1 MEYEI
6 KGVSNFS
13 HRSKRKNFA
22 VNEELEYWMTRLPE
36 ALKSLPIIRLA
47 IPGSHDTMTYT
58 INRHSDV
65 GPDEPRYIRALGRY
79 CSFVSKP
86 VIFNWSITQHESI
99 KDQLDGGIRYLD
111 LRVATKP
118 TDGNIYFVHGLYGSK
133 IYQPLHEI
141 AEWLSYHNNEIVILD
156 FQHFYSFSEMDHHHL
171 VETIFR
177 IFQTKL
183 CPMAS
188 TFNHITLHWLNLEKY
203 QVIVIYRNEYAQN
216 YKNLWPS
223 GLWRTP
229 WPNTVNV
236 NELVNFLD
244 IELKTRPLQIGFVSQ
259 CLLTPDIPY
268 VLKHLC
274 GTLQRDLVPSCQKAI
289 LPWINKKRPGLGGL
303 NIVIADFISDHNFLF
318 CKTVID
324 TNKKLYFNVQYSV

>member
-1 MEYEI
+1 
-6 KGVSNFS
+6 
-13 HRSKRKNFA
+13 
-22 VNEELEYWMTRLPE
+22 MTRLPE

-79 CSFVSKP
+79 CSLVSKP

-99 KDQLDGGIRYLD
+99 KDQLNGGIRYLD
-111 LRVATKP
+111 LRVATKRM
-118 TDGNIYFVHGLYGSK
+118 DGNIYFVHGLYGSK

-183 CPMAS
+183 CPMAF

-236 NELVNFLD
+236 NELINFLD

-289 LPWINKKRPGLGGL
+289 LPWINKKRPGHGGL

-324 TNKKLYFNVQYSV
+324 TNKKLYFNV